1 MGASKAS
8 ISHLLPSS
16 SLRNSNN
23 LNSKAKPIQV
33 KVPISKTP
41 LQPNTNRRLILFSLP
56 LIPTTFLLFTPPPSP
71 SNSNANTAQKPTSL
85 NYSALATFEPVSPE
99 EREASA
105 TISRRVS
112 EAVELLDKGRELQ
125 AQGDFNQ
132 ALQYFT
138 QVVEKYKD
146 FAFSD
151 YARVG
156 RALALYEV
164 GDRDEAI
171 AEMEDVSIS
180 LKGYPEVHAA
190 LAAALYVDKHALLLA
205 ENQFTIATLL
215 DPHYTDLSYVK
226 ETKHWPPSLVSSLQH
241 FISLS

>member
-1 MGASKAS
+1 MVASKAP
-8 ISHLLPSS
+8 IINLLLLLPSYS
-16 SLRNSNN
+16 SHRNSNTI
-23 LNSKAKPIQV
+23 NSNAKHLKPIL
-33 KVPISKTP
+33 KTP
-41 LQPNTNRRLILFSLP
+41 LPNRRLFLFSLS
-56 LIPTTFLLFTPPPSP
+56 LPTLLL
-71 SNSNANTAQKPTSL
+71 QPTSC
-85 NYSALATFEPVSPE
+85 YAIASFDPVTST

-105 TISRRVS
+105 AISRRVS
-112 EAVELLDKGRELQ
+112 EAVDLLDKGRELQ
-125 AQGDFNQ
+125 AKGDFNQ
-132 ALQYFT
+132 ALGYYT

-146 FAFSD
+146 LAFSD

-164 GDRDEAI
+164 GDREEAI

-215 DPHYTDLSYVK
+215 DPHYTDVSYVK
-226 ETKHWPPSLVSSLQH
+226 ETKHWPPSLVSSLQQ
-241 FISLS
+241 FITLS